1 MSWMVSKTGL
11 LMEKFVYNGK
21 HYMVDAL
28 VSEDCDLSNPDAFVK
43 CVEEIVI
50 NIDMTMILPPVTVK
64 FPHAISELNRIV
76 ESLKREGLGGS
87 DTAKSIVNDL
97 KQREGEAYGYSTFVM
112 IAESHLSIHTFPE
125 LNYVS
130 FDCYSC
136 KDFDHAE
143 VERVMRKHFSITKYE
158 AQLCA
163 RRVPS
168 AD

>member
-1 MSWMVSKTGL
+1 
-11 LMEKFVYNGK
+11 MEKFVYDGK

-28 VSEDCDLSNPDAFVK
+28 VSEECDLSNPDAFVK
-43 CVEEIVI
+43 CVEDIVV

-136 KDFDHAE
+136 KDFDHE
-143 VERVMRKHFSITKYE
+143 KVEEIIRKHFSVTRYN
-158 AQLCA
+158 AQVCP
-163 RRVPS
+163 RRIPD